1 MALRLQ
7 DARGKVVRQIPG
19 QEVGTFDGR
28 KEVEISERIGNP
40 LQWSAEKPNLY
51 HLTIELRHGKTV
63 LETLEREVGF
73 RRIEILDRQ
82 LYVNGRRIKL
92 AGACH
97 HEFDPLTGRAATMRH
112 AETDVR
118 LMKGANL
125 NLIRTS
131 HYPPTSELLDAADR
145 LGMYV
150 EAEAPFCWVGGALD
164 TSSNLQATLTPTSA
178 MIDYDHAHPSIL
190 FWSLA
195 NESHFN
201 PQFLAS
207 TRMCKELDPTRP
219 TTFNL

>member
-1 MALRLQ
+1 MPGWRIAAAAGAVWNQ
-7 DARGKVVRQIPG
+7 CSEGAFGGAAVAGCQRQGSSANPG
-19 QEVGTFDGR
+19 QEVGIFDGR

-112 AETDVR
+112 AETTCG
-118 LMKGANL
+118 L
-125 NLIRTS
+125 
-131 HYPPTSELLDAADR
+131 
-145 LGMYV
+145 
-150 EAEAPFCWVGGALD
+150 
-164 TSSNLQATLTPTSA
+164 
-178 MIDYDHAHPSIL
+178 
-190 FWSLA
+190 
-195 NESHFN
+195 
-201 PQFLAS
+201 
-207 TRMCKELDPTRP
+207 
-219 TTFNL
+219 